1 MTTLIKPN
9 LEQEL
14 IPLSELEVQSTAMIL
29 VADLEDDER
38 AVLAS
43 MGLREDDIFRLCRQ
57 GSPCIIQVEATRL
70 GLSQE
75 VASRIMVRRCDE
87 CNPL

>member
-1 MTTLIKPN
+1 MTTLVKPTI
-9 LEQEL
+9 EKEL
-14 IPLSELEVQSTAMIL
+14 IPLSELEVQSEAVIL
-29 VADLEDDER
+29 VTDLEEDER
-38 AVLAS
+38 EVLAS
-43 MGLREDDIFRLCRQ
+43 MGLREDDIFRLCQQ

-75 VASRIMVRRCDE
+75 LTSRIMVRRCDA

>member
-14 IPLSELEVQSTAMIL
+14 IPLSELEVQSEAMIQ
-29 VADLEDDER
+29 VTDLEDDER

-43 MGLREDDIFRLCRQ
+43 MGLHEEDIFRLCKQ

-75 VASRIMVRRCDE
+75 VTSRIMVRRCEE